1 MREPIS
7 VLVVDDSALMRSLIS
22 RILDSAPDISI
33 AGKAMNGEFA
43 LRKLDML
50 DVDIITLDLE
60 MPVMNG
66 IEFLKE
72 RRKRGIRTPVIIL
85 SSQAMRGAQVT
96 MEALVLGAS
105 DFVLKPSGQESGDL
119 HEVGDELIELVRA
132 YGRRYKN
139 ELPKGSPKAP
149 VSSRPSARKETNR
162 VRRAGEHGDRTVVSP
177 GAAAGALVARRSPGR
192 IEIVAIGISTGGPNA
207 LRQVLPRIDRA
218 LNAPV
223 VIVQHMPPGFTAEFA
238 ASLDNMCP
246 LEVKEASDGDLLK
259 PGRVLIAPG
268 DQHMFLEEKRLA
280 KIIRLSRDAPVNG
293 HRPSAGVLF
302 SSVSR
307 IYKNRSLAII
317 MTGMG
322 RDGAAEI
329 GRIFEEGGLTLAQDE
344 ESCVVFGMPKAAI
357 ELGAIHSVVP
367 LAEIAG
373 TVNRLVNDS
382 ES

>member
-1 MREPIS
+1 MRKPIS

-33 AGKAMNGEFA
+33 VGKAMNGEFA
-43 LRKLDML
+43 LRKMDKL

-85 SSQAMRGAQVT
+85 SSQATRGAQVT
-96 MEALVLGAS
+96 MEALALGAS
-105 DFVLKPSGQESGDL
+105 DFVLKPSGPESSDL
-119 HEVGDELIELVRA
+119 QEVGDTLIELVRA
-132 YGRRYKN
+132 YGRRSRD
-139 ELPKGSPKAP
+139 ELSKASPKTP
-149 VSSRPSARKETNR
+149 VSSRPPVRKKTDR
-162 VRRAGEHGDRTVVSP
+162 PRRASEQGERAVGSP
-177 GAAAGALVARRSPGR
+177 GAAAEPLVAKRSPGR
-192 IEIVAIGISTGGPNA
+192 IEIVVIGISTGGPNA

-218 LNAPV
+218 LNVPV

-238 ASLDNMCP
+238 ASLDNICP
-246 LEVKEASDGDLLK
+246 LEVKEAGDGDLLK

-268 DQHMFLEEKRLA
+268 DQHMFIEEKRLA

-307 IYKNRSLAII
+307 IYRNRSLAII

-344 ESCVVFGMPKAAI
+344 ESCVVFGMPRVAI

-373 TVNRLVNDS
+373 TVNSLVSDS
-382 ES
+382 GS